1 MQDVVH
7 ITMMQD
13 GVYVSGELW
22 EYLRDTFPRPL
33 VCDMW
38 HFLMN
43 NIDDDRAKF
52 VTSLAWRGPRS
63 LV

>member
-38 HFLMN
+38 DFLMN

-52 VTSLAWRGPRS
+52 VTSLA
-63 LV
+63 